1 MEQNRST
8 QQRNLLLK
16 LRQAYTLSKRK
27 VDAILKD
34 TGITSAQYMF
44 LQYLYEHQD
53 AKLTQNDLAREFM
66 VQHTSIIETVKRLKE
81 RGLIQVQPERNTRLL
96 SLTDQGINLL
106 ESIADQTDD
115 MFRQEF
121 SDVEGDLFHVLQIL
135 LTRYINTISDK

>member
-27 VDAILKD
+27 VDGILKD

-66 VQHTSIIETVKRLKE
+66 VQHTSIIETMKRLKE
-81 RGLIQVQPERNTRLL
+81 RELIQVQPERNTRLL